1 MEEFNR
7 DLDRN
12 WILFEEGYI
21 HTTYLTKIEAER
33 LKLEQENLY
42 PELGYRIQYDEY
54 QEFTDAIENE

>member
-12 WILFEEGYI
+12 WVLFEEGYI
-21 HTTYLTKIEAER
+21 HTIRLTKVEAEH

-42 PELGYRIQYDEY
+42 NDLGYRIQYDEY
-54 QEFTDAIENE
+54 QEFSDAIENE